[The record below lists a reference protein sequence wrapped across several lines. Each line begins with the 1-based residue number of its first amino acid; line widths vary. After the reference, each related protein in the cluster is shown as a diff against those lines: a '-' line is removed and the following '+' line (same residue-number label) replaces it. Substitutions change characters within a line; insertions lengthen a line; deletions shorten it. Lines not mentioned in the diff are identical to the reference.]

1 MNRKKISLYF
11 SSEKIR
17 KTRGHALDLS
27 GLWIS
32 LVKANVL
39 VLHHFQYSNIGFSNI
54 HFYIWHNV
62 KLEQKTVLSTPT
74 IIMGENKTLN
84 NSLSNIKRLHLSKRP
99 PKNNKSLNRLL
110 RKARLALFLAKLR
123 PLNQEISKKEKTP
136 IISQPVKNIYQ
147 ERP

>member
-1 MNRKKISLYF
+1 MALGSQLEKSQTALFVRPPENIS
-11 SSEKIR
+11 
-17 KTRGHALDLS
+17 
-27 GLWIS
+27 
-32 LVKANVL
+32 
-39 VLHHFQYSNIGFSNI
+39 
-54 HFYIWHNV
+54 
-62 KLEQKTVLSTPT
+62 
-74 IIMGENKTLN
+74 
-84 NSLSNIKRLHLSKRP
+84 KRLHLSKRP